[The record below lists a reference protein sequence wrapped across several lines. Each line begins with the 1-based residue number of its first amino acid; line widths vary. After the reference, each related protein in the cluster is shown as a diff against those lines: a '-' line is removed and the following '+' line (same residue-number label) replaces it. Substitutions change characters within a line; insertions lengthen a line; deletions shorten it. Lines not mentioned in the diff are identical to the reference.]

1 MPDKQPDEKDVILSP
16 EELEA
21 LIGKAAKAAL
31 DEHDKRN
38 KPKPQAPRNGEEER
52 RAKERR
58 AAERRKPDQP
68 SKPKYR
74 KVGGLISY
82 KEEE

>member
-1 MPDKQPDEKDVILSP
+1 MPEKPPDEKDVILSP

-21 LIGKAAKAAL
+21 LISKAAKAAL

-38 KPKPQAPRNGEEER
+38 KPKPQAPRDGEEER

-74 KVGGLISY
+74 KVGGLMSY
-82 KEEE
+82 KE